1 MTNHFNFSLD
11 QYGPQKAMEVCETCG
26 AFLVIGDPNSKI
38 DIATAN
44 KIKKWQ
50 GIVFV
55 ILDG

>member
-1 MTNHFNFSLD
+1 
-11 QYGPQKAMEVCETCG
+11 MEVCETCG

-50 GIVFV
+50 GVVFV